1 MAETLLTAHGLSR
14 TVLNQNVL
22 NQNVP
27 DQTGAKRVLWRELG
41 LGLYPNERLAVTGPS
56 GSGKS
61 LLLRAL
67 AALDPLESGSLH
79 FRTQDVQTLP
89 VTTYRTHVLYLP
101 QRAPLYPGTVE
112 DNLRLPF
119 TLQAHRNKAFSPER
133 VTQLFAQLGRSA
145 AFLSQAAE
153 RLSGGEA
160 QLVAL
165 VRALSLDPV
174 VLLLDEATSAL
185 DPDVLGR
192 AEGVLL
198 EWTQTAD
205 HALLWVG
212 HDAAQ
217 RERLATRELALSAF
231 YPVST
236 L

>member
-1 MAETLLTAHGLSR
+1 MTEALLTAQGLSR
-14 TVLNQNVL
+14 TVLNQ
-22 NQNVP
+22 
-27 DQTGAKRVLWRELG
+27 TGSKRVLWRG
-41 LGLYPNERLAVTGPS
+41 LGLELYARERLAVTGPS

-67 AALDPLESGSLH
+67 ATLDPLETGSLS
-79 FRTQDVQTLP
+79 FRAQDVQTLP
-89 VTTYRTHVLYLP
+89 VTTYRTQVLYLP

-119 TLQAHRNKAFSPER
+119 TLQAHRDKAFSPGH
-133 VTQLFAQLGRSA
+133 VTRLLAQLGRSE

-165 VRALSLDPV
+165 VRALSLDPE

-192 AEGVLL
+192 AEALLL

-231 YPVST
+231 QPVSA

>member
-1 MAETLLTAHGLSR
+1 M
-14 TVLNQNVL
+14 L

-27 DQTGAKRVLWRELG
+27 NQTGSGRVLWSGLG
-41 LGLYPNERLAVTGPS
+41 LELYPNERLAVTGPS

-67 AALDPLESGSLH
+67 AALDPLKSGSLR
-79 FRTQDVQTLP
+79 FRAQDVQTLP
-89 VTTYRTHVLYLP
+89 VTTYRTQVLYLP

-119 TLQAHRNKAFSPER
+119 TLQAHRDKAFSPGH
-133 VTQLFAQLGRSA
+133 VTRLLAQLGRSE

-165 VRALSLDPV
+165 VRALSLDPE

-192 AEGVLL
+192 AEGLLL
-198 EWTQTAD
+198 EWTQAAD

-217 RERLATRELALSAF
+217 RERLATRELALSIF
-231 YPVST
+231 QPVSA

>member
-1 MAETLLTAHGLSR
+1 MAKPLLTAQGLSR
-14 TVLNQNVL
+14 TVL
-22 NQNVP
+22 
-27 DQTGAKRVLWRELG
+27 DQTGSSRVLWSG
-41 LGLYPNERLAVTGPS
+41 LGLELYPGERLAVTGPS

-67 AALDPLESGSLH
+67 STLDPLETGSLY
-79 FRTQDVQTLP
+79 FRGQDVQTLP
-89 VTTYRTHVLYLP
+89 VTTYRTRVLYLP

-112 DNLRLPF
+112 DNLKLPF
-119 TLQAHRNKAFSPER
+119 TLQAHRDRAFSREQ
-133 VTQLFAQLGRSA
+133 VTQLFAQLGRLES
-145 AFLSQAAE
+145 FLAQAAE

-165 VRALSLDPV
+165 VRALSLEPDA
-174 VLLLDEATSAL
+174 LLLDEATSAL

-192 AEGVLL
+192 AEALLL
-198 EWTQTAD
+198 EWTRAAD

-217 RERLATRELALSAF
+217 RERLSTRELALSAF
-231 YPVST
+231 HPVST